1 MTDLVASAL
10 TPDDLEEQVSW
21 FEGRRRLSME
31 EYRTY
36 FALEVELETRFIAG
50 AAGHA
55 RCHDFGGAAAAIGQ
69 VVELNRVLLRITHR
83 ELAELTPGPSPD
95 REELTDRRDRVDG
108 FLLLTL
114 GIQAEYEAS
123 QQLALGDLQ
132 EAKVALQEAV
142 DRFEE
147 LAKSG
152 LPYSPVGSD
161 RWSLA
166 RMNRDFLDALALFR
180 GARYESAH
188 DKFREAAAR
197 YDHEIRRLREQNT
210 TGYRDAVLQENL
222 LSELADRHTYARVLR
237 AVSAAF
243 TFVQKNDFE
252 EAAKSAEDA
261 VGLGER
267 WLDRVVGADLPE
279 IQRDIRSQE
288 LCLYQGWAA
297 WIEAERAIDRKDWT
311 GCDANLRA
319 ARDRW
324 TESTDLGIRNGL
336 RGVVVGQ
343 ADMGSMELLLLAT
356 RRRRD
361 IEERLGVEI
370 DRLRRDIRDHA
381 PPVYITNTN
390 QQGDTMTTNRSVSFS
405 SQGDMRGNF
414 AGESVVGA
422 TYTDNSQSIESGMS
436 LRELAKEL
444 AELRDSLAPGV
455 RSEQEKERLEHV
467 RQAEEAARAGDEKS
481 MKEHLAAAGKWALA
495 FAEKLALSAAE
506 VAIRAS
512 IGA

>member
-1 MTDLVASAL
+1 MTDLAGPEL
-10 TPDDLEEQVSW
+10 TLDDLQDQVSW

-83 ELAELTPGPSPD
+83 ELAELPPGPSPD
-95 REELTDRRDRVDG
+95 RDELTAKRDRVDG
-108 FLLLTL
+108 FLLLIY

-123 QQLALGDLQ
+123 QQLALGDLL

-147 LAKSG
+147 LASSA
-152 LPYSPVGSD
+152 LPHAPIGSD
-161 RWSLA
+161 RCSLA

-197 YDHEIRRLREQNT
+197 YDHEISRLREQSSA
-210 TGYRDAVLQENL
+210 GARDTVLKENL

-252 EAAKSAEDA
+252 EAAKFAEDA

-279 IQRDIRSQE
+279 VQRDIRSQE

-297 WIEAERAIDRKDWT
+297 WIEAERAIDRKDWV
-311 GCDANLRA
+311 GCDSNLRA

-324 TESTDLGIRNGL
+324 AESTDLGIRNGL
-336 RGVVVGQ
+336 RGVVLGQ

-361 IEERLGVEI
+361 NEERLAAEV
-370 DRLRRDIRDHA
+370 DRLRRDIRDHT

-390 QQGDTMTTNRSVSFS
+390 HQGDSMTTNRSVSFNA
-405 SQGDMRGNF
+405 QGDMKGNF
-414 AGESVVGA
+414 AGESVVAG
-422 TYTDNSQSIESGMS
+422 TYTDNSQSIESAVN

-444 AELRDSLAPGV
+444 AELRESLAPGV
-455 RSEQEKERLEHV
+455 RSESEKERLEHV
-467 RQAEEAARAGDEKS
+467 RQAEEAARAGDEKG
-481 MKEHLAAAGKWALA
+481 MKEHLAAAGKWTLAL
-495 FAEKLALSAAE
+495 AEKLALSAAE